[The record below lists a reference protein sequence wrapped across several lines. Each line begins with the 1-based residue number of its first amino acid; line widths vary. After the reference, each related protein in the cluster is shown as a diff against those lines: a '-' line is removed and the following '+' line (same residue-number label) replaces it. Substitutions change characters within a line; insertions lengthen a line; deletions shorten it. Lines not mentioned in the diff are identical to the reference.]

1 MPRLVGPVGS
11 HWRVLERAI
20 ALQATLASHRRVLTR
35 LELTEQLS
43 WKAVLDG
50 GLLVELGRDQ
60 LPSSPLERLQGL
72 LVRLESLE
80 ASLQSRSGMQKVAL
94 ADLRYAN
101 GFAFRAV
108 AASALPAGSQKRPGF
123 KSRSCLPL
131 DSLSH
136 LEGPDGHGP

>member
-1 MPRLVGPVGS
+1 MVCFYKIYLICFAGGRQPDR
-11 HWRVLERAI
+11 HCI
-20 ALQATLASHRRVLTR
+20 ASHRRVLTR

-50 GLLVELGRDQ
+50 RLLVELGRDQ

-108 AASALPAGSQKRPGF
+108 AASALAASSQKRPGF
-123 KSRSCLPL
+123 KARSCRPL
-131 DSLSH
+131 DHLSQ